1 MRPLRT
7 GPLQVER
14 LVVEIANLPAALSG
28 HKIVQLSDF
37 HYDGERLSESLL
49 AEAIARCNAEA
60 PDLVVLTGDFV
71 THDPS
76 WIDPL
81 AAQLQRLQARVG
93 IIASLGNHDLKYHQS
108 RSRIVAALERADI
121 TVLWN
126 AVTYPFG
133 PGLAIVGLADYWSP
147 EYRPTP
153 VFAQVPAGVPRIVL
167 SHNPDTA
174 IGLQRFRV
182 DLQLSGHTH
191 GGQIQI
197 PGYGPLPKLLQPL
210 NNYIPQ
216 LLVPKFLRKCDRV
229 VNVWQYARGPYQAGE
244 NFLYVNR
251 GLGSYFPGRWG
262 CSPEIAVFA
271 LKCSG

>member
-14 LVVEIANLPAALSG
+14 LAVEIANLPAALAG
-28 HKIVQLSDF
+28 CKIVQLSDF
-37 HYDGERLSESLL
+37 HYDGEHLSERLL

-60 PDLVVLTGDFV
+60 PDLILLTGDFV

-81 AAQLQRLQARVG
+81 VAQLQRLQARVG
-93 IIASLGNHDLKYHQS
+93 VFACLGNHDLYYRQS
-108 RSRIVAALERADI
+108 RSRIVAALGRAEI
-121 TVLWN
+121 AVLWN

-133 PGLAIVGLADYWSP
+133 PGLAIVGLADYWSS

-153 VFAQVPAGVPRIVL
+153 VFARVPVGVPRIVL
-167 SHNPDTA
+167 SHNPDSA
-174 IGLQRFRV
+174 VGLQRFRI

-191 GGQIQI
+191 GGQIQV

-210 NNYIPQ
+210 NDYIPQ
-216 LLVPKFLRKCDRV
+216 LLLPKILRKCDRV
-229 VNVWQYARGPYQAGE
+229 VNVWQYARGPYRAGK

-251 GLGSYFPGRWG
+251 GLGTYFPGRWG
-262 CSPEIAVFA
+262 CPPEIAVFA

>member
-14 LVVEIANLPAALSG
+14 LVVEMANLPASLSG
-28 HKIVQLSDF
+28 CKIVQFSDF
-37 HYDGERLSESLL
+37 HYDGKRLSEDLL

-60 PDLVVLTGDFV
+60 PDLVVLTGDFI

-81 AAQLQRLQARVG
+81 VAQLQQLQPRAG
-93 IIASLGNHDLKYHQS
+93 IVASLGNHDLHYHQS
-108 RSRIVAALERADI
+108 RARIVAALERANI
-121 TVLWN
+121 AVLWN
-126 AVTYPFG
+126 AVAYPLG
-133 PGLAIVGLADYWSP
+133 PGLAIVGLAEYWSP

-153 VFAQVPAGVPRIVL
+153 VFARVPANVPRIVL
-167 SHNPDTA
+167 SHNPDSA

-210 NNYIPQ
+210 SKHFPRA
-216 LLVPKFLRKCDRV
+216 LLPKMIRKCDRV
-229 VNVWQYARGPYQAGE
+229 VNAWQYARGPYQTGE

-251 GLGSYFPGRWG
+251 GLGTYFPGRWG
-262 CSPEIAVFA
+262 CPPEIAVFA